1 MPVFTYEAVEPSGRV
16 VKGSLDA
23 ESAATV
29 LTKLQSLNYT
39 VVDVAET
46 RSKPG
51 LSILGGAKSGGKVSL
66 NALVVFS
73 RQFATM
79 VNAGI
84 NILKCLDIL
93 EAQTK
98 EPTLKSVIG
107 EVRRDVVGG
116 SSLTDALARHPK
128 VFSKLFVSMVR
139 AAEAGGILD
148 QILDRLATFLEKEQ
162 EVVGR
167 IKGAMVYPVCVL
179 VFAILMVIAMFMF
192 VLPTFKSIF
201 ADAGAELPLI
211 TRLLFLISDGLRM
224 FWFLLPLVPIGTFLG
239 FKYYYATD
247 NGHYTLDKLKLRLPV
262 VGELVQKMAIS
273 RFSRTLGTLVN
284 SGVPVLRALEIVS
297 ETAGNVVISK
307 AVEEARSSVRE
318 GQRISAPLAASGMFP
333 QMVTQMID
341 IGEETGRMSEM
352 LIKISTFY
360 DQEVDVAVKALT
372 SLIEPAL
379 IIFLGGIVGFIVGSI
394 MVPMFNLINVI
405 AK

>member
-1 MPVFTYEAVEPSGRV
+1 MPVFNYEAVEPSGRV
-16 VKGSLDA
+16 VKGNLEA
-23 ESAATV
+23 ESAAIV
-29 LTKLQSLNYT
+29 LTKLQQLNYT
-39 VVDVAET
+39 VVDVAEG
-46 RSKPG
+46 RSG
-51 LSILGGAKSGGKVSL
+51 SMFGAFSGAKVGGRVKLQS
-66 NALVVFS
+66 LVVFS

-93 EAQTK
+93 EAQCK
-98 EPTLKSVIG
+98 EPVLKSVIG

-116 SSLTDALARHPK
+116 SSLTDALARHPA

-139 AAEAGGILD
+139 AAEAGGVLD

-162 EVVGR
+162 EIRGR
-167 IKGAMVYPVCVL
+167 IKGAMVYPVSVL
-179 VFAILMVIAMFMF
+179 VFAILMVVAMFIF
-192 VLPTFKSIF
+192 VLPTFKQIF
-201 ADAGAELPLI
+201 SDAGAELPLI
-211 TRLLFLISDGLRM
+211 TKMLFFLSDLLRM
-224 FWFLLPLVPIGTFLG
+224 LWFLLPTIPIAAVLG
-239 FKYYYATD
+239 FNAYYKTEQGRWNID
-247 NGHYTLDKLKLRLPV
+247 SLKLRLPV
-262 VGELVQKMAIS
+262 IGELVQKMAIS
-273 RFSRTLGTLVN
+273 RFARTLGTLVN

-297 ETAGNVVISK
+297 ETAGNVVIAK
-307 AVEEARSSVRE
+307 AVEEARASVRE

-352 LIKISTFY
+352 LLKISVFY
-360 DQEVDVAVKALT
+360 DQEVEVAVKALT

-394 MVPMFNLINVI
+394 MIPMFNLVNVI

>member
-1 MPVFTYEAVEPSGRV
+1 MPQFSYEAVDAGGRV

-23 ESAATV
+23 ESAAMV
-29 LTKLQSLNYT
+29 LTKLQDLNYT
-39 VVDVAET
+39 VVDVSES
-46 RSKPG
+46 RG
-51 LSILGGAKSGGKVSL
+51 GGKVKLASRGGRVKL
-66 NALVVFS
+66 NSLVVFS

-98 EPTLKSVIG
+98 DPVLKATIG
-107 EVRRDVVGG
+107 EVRKDVVGG
-116 SSLTDALARHPK
+116 SSLTDALARHPN
-128 VFSKLFVSMVR
+128 VFSKLFVAMVR

-179 VFAILMVIAMFMF
+179 VFAILMVIAMFVF
-192 VLPTFKSIF
+192 VLPTFKGIF
-201 ADAGAELPLI
+201 ADSGTELPLI
-211 TRLLFLISDGLRM
+211 TKMMFFISDMVRAYWFLIPLTPVSVVVGL
-224 FWFLLPLVPIGTFLG
+224 
-239 FKYYYATD
+239 KYYYRTETGRW
-247 NGHYTLDKLKLRLPV
+247 NIDKLKLRIPV

-273 RFSRTLGTLVN
+273 RFSRTLGTLIN
-284 SGVPVLRALEIVS
+284 SGVPVLRALEIVA
-297 ETAGNVVISK
+297 ETAGNVVISH
-307 AVEEARSSVRE
+307 AVDEARASVRE
-318 GQRISAPLAASGMFP
+318 GQRISRPLAASGMFP

-341 IGEETGRMSEM
+341 IGEETGRMSDM
-352 LIKISTFY
+352 LVKVATFY
-360 DQEVDVAVKALT
+360 DNEVDVAVKALT

-394 MVPMFNLINVI
+394 MVPMFTLINAI
-405 AK
+405 QK

>member
-1 MPVFTYEAVEPSGRV
+1 MPSFSYEAVEPSGRV
-16 VKGSLDA
+16 VKGKIDA
-23 ESAATV
+23 DNAAVV
-29 LTKLQSLNYT
+29 LSKLQTLNYT
-39 VVDVAET
+39 VVDVAEA
-46 RSKPG
+46 RS
-51 LSILGGAKSGGKVSL
+51 SGGASLLGSKAGGKVKL

-98 EPTLKSVIG
+98 DPVLKPVIS
-107 EVRRDVVGG
+107 ELRKDVVGG
-116 SSLTDALARHPK
+116 SSLTDALTKHPK

-139 AAEAGGILD
+139 AAEVGGILD
-148 QILDRLATFLEKEQ
+148 LILDRLATFLEKEQ
-162 EVVGR
+162 EVIGR

-179 VFAILMVIAMFMF
+179 VFAILMVIAMFIF
-192 VLPTFKSIF
+192 VLPTFKDIF
-201 ADAGAELPLI
+201 RDSGTDLPMI
-211 TRLLFLISDGLRM
+211 TQLLFMISDFIRGN
-224 FWFLLPLVPIGTFLG
+224 WYLLLLVPFGTVMA
-239 FKYYYATD
+239 FKWYYTTD
-247 NGHYTLDKLKLRLPV
+247 QGRWNIDKFKLRIPI
-262 VGELVQKMAIS
+262 VGELIQKMAIS

-297 ETAGNVVISK
+297 ETAGNVVIAR

-318 GQRISAPLAASGMFP
+318 GQRISAPLAASGWFP

-352 LIKISTFY
+352 LVKVATFY
-360 DQEVDVAVKALT
+360 DNEVDVAVKALT
-372 SLIEPAL
+372 SLIEPML

-394 MVPMFNLINVI
+394 MVPMFTLINAI
-405 AK
+405 QK